1 MTDLWVPAPIPER
14 SPKREHENELI
25 RKATIEFLMWRGWM
39 RLELAHDVPYQSKPY
54 VEGTKR
60 RITQLEEAVEA
71 AIGGELAEYT

>member
-1 MTDLWVPAPIPER
+1 MEKLWTPE
-14 SPKREHENELI
+14 PKVDVAAQNEQI
-25 RKATIEFLMWRGWM
+25 RKAVIEFLMWRGWM